1 MIPIQDASAVKVG
14 SRCGQTKH
22 QKYGEYIEIL
32 ASKKAEIV
40 DFLLENIDK
49 SPNNE
54 ILIKAVDIAKE
65 LGPRFEKLGENAV
78 HWGLKFAL
86 FMHGIF
92 VRTTRAAEIN
102 TKTGECYL
110 LLRMR
115 RSKEGDVLSPE
126 LTKYLE
132 PIGDPT
138 QDEKVIQCVT

>member
-65 LGPRFEKLGENAV
+65 LGPRFEKV
-78 HWGLKFAL
+78 
-86 FMHGIF
+86 
-92 VRTTRAAEIN
+92 
-102 TKTGECYL
+102 
-110 LLRMR
+110 
-115 RSKEGDVLSPE
+115 
-126 LTKYLE
+126 
-132 PIGDPT
+132 
-138 QDEKVIQCVT
+138 